1 MRYAL
6 QSNKTEKTMNTPKV
20 VKILTI
26 ASSSLALLMGG
37 LAQLPIDSASLPMP
51 AEWRPYLT
59 GTALLAAAVRIVI
72 IPVLD
77 NIAAKLKEP

>member
-1 MRYAL
+1 
-6 QSNKTEKTMNTPKV
+6 MNTPKAI
-20 VKILTI
+20 KILTI
-26 ASSSLALLMGG
+26 VSSSLALVMGG

-51 AEWRPYLT
+51 PEWRPYLT
-59 GTALLAAAVRIVI
+59 GIAFLAAAVRVLV